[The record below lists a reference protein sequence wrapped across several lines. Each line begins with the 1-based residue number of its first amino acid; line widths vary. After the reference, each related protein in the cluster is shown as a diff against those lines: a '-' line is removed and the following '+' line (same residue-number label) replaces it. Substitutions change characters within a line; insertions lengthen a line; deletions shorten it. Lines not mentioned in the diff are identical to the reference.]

1 MSYIYTYYRSAINTS
16 CVVKYIVHST
26 SLIPLKMFTTQ
37 ITAHR
42 NVRYGPTDKQRGNL
56 VTLSLECDE
65 VKSTPQKH
73 KKVVLVVDLSGSMLE
88 SIPYLRS
95 SLKAFRDGIVGFD
108 VALTDEEKEKAFR
121 KNIDLTL
128 IGYSKTAENLY
139 NSKDSFSSRKWDQI
153 IDTEIKAKD
162 ITNIG
167 DALKMAFDCSDR
179 GGCTWIVL
187 MTDGIPNHG
196 LQSHEEFRK
205 LVETRPPGTKITTLG
220 YGDSFDAKLLG
231 MIGEFTHVADK
242 EKIPLVFG
250 SLVNEIQTAWG
261 FDALWL
267 TSDLG
272 AYTSLIGKRQIGSLY
287 SERKFTFGFSCTD
300 EGFDKLVTGVTQT
313 ALNLTVIENMRRVD
327 VPFSITD
334 TTDPSTDVAPDSIR
348 EKYYASAKGRR
359 LEKISRVLGRRVS
372 KQVYTD
378 LCTKMR
384 EEMKEWEIDPV
395 ATPHR
400 DELLA
405 MVEKIEDLVKNGGST
420 HDYQNLGYTGLTSA
434 GNCAAQCS
442 SVNPHEYTTTQ
453 AKMCSMM
460 SSAAQGYQ
468 QPDPTS

>member
-1 MSYIYTYYRSAINTS
+1 
-16 CVVKYIVHST
+16 
-26 SLIPLKMFTTQ
+26 MFTTQ

-65 VKSTPQKH
+65 VRTTPQKH
-73 KKVVLVVDLSGSMLE
+73 KKVILVVDLSGSMLE
-88 SIPYLRS
+88 SIPYLRA
-95 SLKAFRDGIVGFD
+95 SLKAFRDGVVGFD
-108 VALTDEEKEKAFR
+108 ATLTDEEKEKAFR

-128 IGYSKTAENLY
+128 IGYSQTAQNLY
-139 NSKDSFSSRKWDQI
+139 NTVKGGGRSWDHI
-153 IDTEIKAKD
+153 IDAEIKAKD
-162 ITNIG
+162 TTNIG

-196 LQSHEEFRK
+196 MKSFDEFQR
-205 LVETRPPGTKITTLG
+205 LVATRPPGTKIITLG

-261 FDALWL
+261 FDALWI

-272 AYTSLIGKRQIGSLY
+272 AYTPLIGKHQIGSLY
-287 SERKFTFGFSCTD
+287 SERKFTFGFSCD
-300 EGFDKLVTGVTQT
+300 EEGFDKLVTGVTQT
-313 ALNLTVIENMRRVD
+313 ALNLTMIENMRSVNI
-327 VPFSITD
+327 PFSITD

-384 EEMKEWEIDPV
+384 EEMKEWDSDPV

-400 DELLA
+400 DEILA
-405 MVEKIEDLVKNGGST
+405 MVEKIEDLVKNGGT
-420 HDYQNLGYTGLTSA
+420 TQDYQNLGYTGLTRA
-434 GNCAAQCS
+434 GNCSAQCS
-442 SVNPHEYTTTQ
+442 SVNPHEYTSTQ
-453 AKMCSMM
+453 ANMCSMM

-468 QPDPTS
+468 QPENL